1 MKKLISN
8 ASVKYG
14 VSGLKLS
21 PLAVACGVFV
31 GSILTLSSVAQATD
45 LQIYAKPDAGQKT
58 IVLMLDT
65 SGSMGYRSAEIDYND
80 CNYGYYE
87 ETQPYSTSKV
97 YYCSSQNNGGGNK
110 RYGRIYRL
118 QAGLFALL
126 DNDTDANLPNASIG
140 LGNFSA
146 AGDGRSGQILVPAA
160 KLGAKGSA
168 QRNLL
173 KGEIAK
179 LVADAGTPSAH
190 AYAEAAAYMLG
201 TSTKSEVRIQVDVY
215 KREDVTN
222 TSCPSGY
229 PEWNNGRYGD
239 GKCYEFYSRFYG
251 YYGRST
257 NPVTTQTITYYKCTN
272 LNNTNF
278 NSGTQSCKSSGWTSL
293 GSSPPS
299 DLANYTNNGSNVFY
313 KTEMQLR
320 PNADS
325 GFDKSIS
332 TSQNAA
338 RTAYASPL
346 PTKKVSCDGNG
357 IYFLSDGEAN
367 SSTTD
372 RAQSLMRT
380 ALNDNSFTCPTN
392 GLTNLTYGDNG
403 ESAWHCMGELA
414 KRLYNKNN
422 PQNAEIRTAFV
433 GFGKDF
439 SGLSK
444 AHVQQACQ
452 LSSRTQDDRK
462 GDDACSPTQ
471 ATQYR
476 VAKPGYG
483 NGLYYEA
490 SDSKQVEESVLEF
503 LRTFD
508 NPLDPLPTGAISV
521 PVDTLNP
528 NGFQP
533 YGYLRTFAP
542 NPKSNTMVWLGNLKK
557 YNISKIGA
565 LADRFNNLVFD
576 AKGQF
581 STTTSDLWNET
592 GVADGKVI
600 DQGGAYWNLPMP
612 TQQVAAIPAIG
623 DKRAVPAIL
632 AAPEALRKLFTD
644 VTSVSG
650 GVLQSSTKGSLLAI
664 PDRTSSNVV
673 TNGEYVLERFNK
685 QNILMDFPIDLKVK
699 LLNYLGYDLPLSTTT
714 VLPSLLPAP
723 SKPFITLGGSIHS
736 FPVQLTY
743 SGELDA
749 NGDLTTVRKQS
760 VLFGSM
766 EGGLH
771 VLDAKQGVE
780 QMVFVPSDILKDP
793 SASKSLRGVDQAGN
807 LTHGVSG
814 AWVADPAY
822 KFSKGS
828 GSATSSVDARQMN
841 VYGGMRMGG
850 SSFYGLDLLN
860 PTSPKLL
867 FRVGPDLGG
876 KYSRMGQS
884 WSKPV
889 LANVRYNGVITRVVI
904 VGGGYDMCYENPRFK
919 FGQSNPAEYGGG
931 CNKSQAMGNAVY
943 MLDANT
949 GSVLWWASNSGADNN
964 NPNMTH
970 SIVSRISTLDRDA
983 DGLVDHLYFGDLGG
997 QVFRADFNNK
1007 STATKF
1013 GVRVVRMANLGST
1026 TVSSG
1031 DQPRF
1036 YQPPTLTIHDVG
1048 VNTFIVVGIASGDRS
1063 TPLDVSPSIGREA
1076 MLPSTALSGRPT
1088 NKVYGLIDRDFINK
1102 NLMSIADGD
1111 LKTKDIVLSNLVEN
1125 PQTLSM
1131 SNLMDKLSPSSGS
1144 ATNQGWYRSLS
1155 SDYAGN
1161 KVAGRT
1167 DGGVKAF
1174 EEEPIAIKN
1183 NLFIPVYDPE
1193 GTGLDPVD
1201 PCSTRI
1207 IGESN
1212 RQQYCLPFGK
1222 CETTALE
1229 EKTGFRIS
1237 GGKNQNVIGSGI
1249 RGITLGPGSPGGTG
1263 GPGGPSGSGTKNS
1276 CGNLTLVGNITGSG
1290 EWQCSRL
1297 LNPIRW
1303 YERYVTA
1310 KTK

>member
-1 MKKLISN
+1 
-8 ASVKYG
+8 
-14 VSGLKLS
+14 
-21 PLAVACGVFV
+21 
-31 GSILTLSSVAQATD
+31 
-45 LQIYAKPDAGQKT
+45 
-58 IVLMLDT
+58 
-65 SGSMGYRSAEIDYND
+65 
-80 CNYGYYE
+80 
-87 ETQPYSTSKV
+87 
-97 YYCSSQNNGGGNK
+97 
-110 RYGRIYRL
+110 
-118 QAGLFALL
+118 
-126 DNDTDANLPNASIG
+126 
-140 LGNFSA
+140 
-146 AGDGRSGQILVPAA
+146 
-160 KLGAKGSA
+160 
-168 QRNLL
+168 
-173 KGEIAK
+173 
-179 LVADAGTPSAH
+179 
-190 AYAEAAAYMLG
+190 
-201 TSTKSEVRIQVDVY
+201 
-215 KREDVTN
+215 
-222 TSCPSGY
+222 
-229 PEWNNGRYGD
+229 
-239 GKCYEFYSRFYG
+239 
-251 YYGRST
+251 
-257 NPVTTQTITYYKCTN
+257 
-272 LNNTNF
+272 
-278 NSGTQSCKSSGWTSL
+278 
-293 GSSPPS
+293 
-299 DLANYTNNGSNVFY
+299 
-313 KTEMQLR
+313 
-320 PNADS
+320 
-325 GFDKSIS
+325 
-332 TSQNAA
+332 
-338 RTAYASPL
+338 
-346 PTKKVSCDGNG
+346 
-357 IYFLSDGEAN
+357 
-367 SSTTD
+367 
-372 RAQSLMRT
+372 
-380 ALNDNSFTCPTN
+380 
-392 GLTNLTYGDNG
+392 
-403 ESAWHCMGELA
+403 
-414 KRLYNKNN
+414 
-422 PQNAEIRTAFV
+422 
-433 GFGKDF
+433 
-439 SGLSK
+439 
-444 AHVQQACQ
+444 
-452 LSSRTQDDRK
+452 
-462 GDDACSPTQ
+462 
-471 ATQYR
+471 
-476 VAKPGYG
+476 
-483 NGLYYEA
+483 
-490 SDSKQVEESVLEF
+490 
-503 LRTFD
+503 
-508 NPLDPLPTGAISV
+508 
-521 PVDTLNP
+521 
-528 NGFQP
+528 
-533 YGYLRTFAP
+533 
-542 NPKSNTMVWLGNLKK
+542 
-557 YNISKIGA
+557 
-565 LADRFNNLVFD
+565 
-576 AKGQF
+576 
-581 STTTSDLWNET
+581 
-592 GVADGKVI
+592 
-600 DQGGAYWNLPMP
+600 
-612 TQQVAAIPAIG
+612 
-623 DKRAVPAIL
+623 
-632 AAPEALRKLFTD
+632 
-644 VTSVSG
+644 
-650 GVLQSSTKGSLLAI
+650 
-664 PDRTSSNVV
+664 
-673 TNGEYVLERFNK
+673 
-685 QNILMDFPIDLKVK
+685 MDFPIDLKVK

-714 VLPSLLPAP
+714 VLPSLLPVP

-793 SASKSLRGVDQAGN
+793 SASKSLRGVDQAGD

-919 FGQSNPAEYGGG
+919 LGQSNPAEYGGG

-1131 SNLMDKLSPSSGS
+1131 SNLTDKLSPSSGS

-1249 RGITLGPGSPGGTG
+1249 RGITLGPGNPGGTG

>member
-65 SGSMGYRSAEIDYND
+65 SGSMAEYDNDSCIYYYYNRAYYYGTGTESATTAVPYERSYCKNSSGVKVA
-80 CNYGYYE
+80 
-87 ETQPYSTSKV
+87 YS
-97 YYCSSQNNGGGNK
+97 
-110 RYGRIYRL
+110 RL
-118 QAGLFALL
+118 TRLKDGMFALL
-126 DNDTDANLPNASIG
+126 DNTTNPNLPSASIG

-160 KLGAKGSA
+160 KLGVVGSN

-201 TSTKSEVRIQVDVY
+201 TSTTAPVEIQKDFYKKANEVSL
-215 KREDVTN
+215 
-222 TSCPSGY
+222 SCPSGY
-229 PEWNNGRYGD
+229 SLQNNGWCYRYWNNWIEPT
-239 GKCYEFYSRFYG
+239 K
-251 YYGRST
+251 
-257 NPVTTQTITYYKCTN
+257 TITTKYYYCDSYS
-272 LNNTNF
+272 NTNF
-278 NSGTQSCKSSGWTSL
+278 DNKVQYCKSSGWKPL
-293 GSSPPS
+293 GSVPS
-299 DLANYTNNGSNVFY
+299 DLTKDGNYSSGNDTIYYVN
-313 KTEMQLR
+313 EMQTGANL
-320 PNADS
+320 DS
-325 GFDKSIS
+325 GFAQSVSSSK
-332 TSQNAA
+332 NANQ
-338 RTAYASPL
+338 TAYASPL

-367 SSTTD
+367 SSSTD

-392 GLTNLTYGDNG
+392 GLTNLTYGRSG

-414 KRLYNKNN
+414 KRLYSGNN
-422 PQNAEIRTAFV
+422 PQKAEIRTAFV
-433 GFGKDF
+433 GFGSDF
-439 SGLSK
+439 SGLS
-444 AHVQQACQ
+444 APHVQQACQ

-576 AKGQF
+576 AKGGF

-714 VLPSLLPAP
+714 VLPSLLPVP

-919 FGQSNPAEYGGG
+919 LGQSNPAEYGGG

-1063 TPLDVSPSIGREA
+1063 TPLDVSPSIGRET

-1102 NLMSIADGD
+1102 SLMSIADSD

-1131 SNLMDKLSPSSGS
+1131 SNLTDKLSPSSGS

-1201 PCSTRI
+1201 SCSTRI

-1249 RGITLGPGSPGGTG
+1249 RGITLGPGSPSGTG
-1263 GPGGPSGSGTKNS
+1263 GPGGPSGNGPKNS